1 MSHRD
6 KQFIINIQLSQLKCE
21 NPFIDDF
28 YYTMFTA
35 KYDMLLNKA
44 KSLDSSPQEIVN
56 ANGFSTLISAYSH
69 SSVNL
74 TNKLVMNIKDWR

>member
-35 KYDMLLNKA
+35 KYDMLLNNNVP
-44 KSLDSSPQEIVN
+44 DPYRSSFALPP
-56 ANGFSTLISAYSH
+56 GS
-69 SSVNL
+69 
-74 TNKLVMNIKDWR
+74 